1 MPVFPFFFSHGVS
14 SISICFISSLF
25 VLFVSPL
32 FCHVLFSLLCSTYYP
47 FTTLDTPIT
56 TGAFL
61 SLCGFLSAGCFPADL
76 VMKWPWFSP
85 VTSLVSPFSY
95 TGLEFSIL
103 TELCFNPAI
112 RIGHTLKKRK
122 KKWTSADSENFYD
135 VSLTSSFVTF
145 YIVEDTPIHSHRIS
159 WRLPLLAM
167 DQARET
173 CSFHSHIV
181 PEVVLTS
188 LMLRMFHHCQ

>member
-14 SISICFISSLF
+14 SITICFISSLF

-85 VTSLVSPFSY
+85 VTSLASPVSY

-145 YIVEDTPIHSHRIS
+145 TKNILKITLVSHGSSQRDMLLPFPYCS
-159 WRLPLLAM
+159 WSCVDILNAQDVSPLSI
-167 DQARET
+167 T
-173 CSFHSHIV
+173 FVFGNS
-181 PEVVLTS
+181 
-188 LMLRMFHHCQ
+188 